1 MRSVGGLNM
10 SYTEAIMTIV
20 RYGKEFQAIGDL
32 LKFVKIKNEK
42 TEKENTTMSS
52 CLKTIKKINRQKN
65 EAIDA
70 LCDMEE

>member
-52 CLKTIKKINRQKN
+52 CLKAIKKINRQKN

-70 LCDMEE
+70 LCDMDE

>member
-42 TEKENTTMSS
+42 TRKRKHNNVIMF
-52 CLKTIKKINRQKN
+52 KGN
-65 EAIDA
+65 
-70 LCDMEE
+70 

>member
-52 CLKTIKKINRQKN
+52 CLKAIKKINR
-65 EAIDA
+65 
-70 LCDMEE
+70 

>member
-1 MRSVGGLNM
+1 
-10 SYTEAIMTIV
+10 MTIV